1 MFLDIDDNFEV
12 VRLQFCQLVFYLLL
26 LMQVAWSIVLPCWA
40 ELAEIHREN
49 EDNCNPH
56 KIKHKLQSK
65 RLGFLAT
72 ADFNS

>member
-1 MFLDIDDNFEV
+1 
-12 VRLQFCQLVFYLLL
+12 
-26 LMQVAWSIVLPCWA
+26 MQVAWSIVLPCWA